1 MKTRFLLIMLALLL
15 SCQLIAQIGQPLLHN
30 YTYRDYRTHPIMWSA
45 VQDKE
50 GVLYFAN
57 NDGVVTFDGAR
68 WSLISVPNSVRA
80 VALDSNRQVYV
91 GCIGDF
97 GALVP
102 NTSGNITFK
111 SFKQFLSA
119 KDKGT
124 YDVDRVYLS
133 GKDDVLFLS
142 ETEGG
147 SRLIRVKNQ
156 KSIKVFTLSGVYGSG
171 QAFGTVYINEIEKG
185 LMQFSSDKLNF
196 VPGGAIF
203 GDKEIVAIREMPNGN
218 TLIATYDNG
227 LYVKQGNSFQ
237 QLSTGADG
245 FLMEKKCYDATVL
258 PSGNIVVATKDN
270 GAVLLSGSGQVIR
283 YFNTDTGMPS
293 MNMYFSFSDRE
304 GGVWL
309 AHSRG
314 MSHYLP
320 EIPVSTLE
328 NIGGLS
334 GKITSMSMYNGRLYV
349 ATITGVYSINPN
361 GGGTFEPVAG
371 ISNECR
377 SLIQAGGS
385 LLVVSK
391 AGVFDISSGSAQ
403 NILSD
408 ENPNILF
415 TSVKNPGVVYVGL
428 KKGVAILKNTGGW
441 TSIGRIQRVTENITS
456 IEEDADGSLWLGT
469 AYQALLKVNNPTSS
483 ATIKKYGEKD
493 GLSDGFVHVQKLG
506 NETLFETAEG
516 VFILSG
522 EKFVLNPQYS
532 RLFGGKANRFYV
544 GEDGKVWIISI
555 DKVQV
560 GEKSGEGS
568 FKIDSTTFANIANDR
583 VDFLLATKENTWIA
597 YNDKIIRINN
607 QNQGTK
613 RPFQAVIRSVKAG
626 EDSTLFSGFYWD
638 ENKNFS
644 LKQTKNLTPDLSFTL
659 NSVTIDVGAT
669 SFLNASA
676 NEYQFW
682 LEGADEGW
690 SNWQK
695 QSTIT
700 YNSLREGSYTL
711 KVRAKNALGEV
722 SQVATYQFSVN
733 PPFYRNPIAYLLY
746 AVLGIG
752 LVYGAVRLNARR
764 LEKRNKELEVIVTE
778 RTREVNEQNKVL
790 GEQKITLEQKNVEIN
805 KAYEDLKNTQD
816 QLVQSEKM
824 AALGQLIA
832 NIAHEINTPIGAI
845 NGASN
850 NINKT
855 LPATL
860 ASFPA
865 FFKKLTPELEA
876 SFFQLVDKSLGFSG
890 ALSSREERQYTKD
903 VKSFLEEK
911 GLNEAANSAKDLVK
925 IGVFDDL
932 DKFTPLFQQPNV
944 SEIIDMAST
953 IGKIRVNLDNIG
965 LAVQKT
971 QKIVYALKT
980 YSHKSV
986 GEEKT
991 PCSVVNTVETVL
1003 TLYSNQLKSGIDLT
1017 THFDRSLPDIMGYP
1031 DELHQV
1037 WTNIIHNAIQAM
1049 DNKGSLDVQVYKEG
1063 NNIAVS
1069 ITDSGPGIPDH
1080 VLPKIF
1086 DPFFTTK
1093 AAGEGSGLGLDI
1105 CSKIINKHDGKIDVD
1120 TKPGRTQFIVTFP
1133 IQKA

>member
-1 MKTRFLLIMLALLL
+1 MKTRFLLMMSALLL
-15 SCQLIAQIGQPLLHN
+15 SCRLIAQIGQPLLQN
-30 YTYRDYRTHPIMWSA
+30 YTYRDYRTNPIMWSA

-50 GVLYFAN
+50 GVQYFAN

-80 VALDSNRQVYV
+80 VALDSNKQVYV

-102 NTSGNITFK
+102 NAAGNITFK

-142 ETEGG
+142 ETEAG

-156 KSIKVFTLSGVYGSG
+156 KSIKVFTLPGVYGSG
-171 QAFGTVYINEIEKG
+171 QAFGTVYVNEAEKG
-185 LMQFSSDKLNF
+185 LMQFASDKLNF
-196 VPGGAIF
+196 VPGGTIF

-218 TLIATYDNG
+218 TLFATYENG
-227 LYVKQGNSFQ
+227 LFIKQGNSFQ
-237 QLSTGADG
+237 QLSTNADG
-245 FLMEKKCYDATVL
+245 FLIDKKCYDATVL

-270 GAVLLSGSGQVIR
+270 GAVLIRSSGQVLR
-283 YFNTDTGMPS
+283 YFNAETGMPS
-293 MNMYFSFSDRE
+293 SNMYFSFSDKE

-314 MSHYLP
+314 LSHFLP
-320 EIPVSTLE
+320 EIPVTTLE

-334 GKITSMSMYNGRLYV
+334 GKITSMAIYNGRLYV
-349 ATITGVYSINPN
+349 ATLTGVYSINPN
-361 GGGTFEPVAG
+361 GGESFEPIAG
-371 ISNECR
+371 LNNETR
-377 SLIQAGGS
+377 SLVQAEGS
-385 LLVVSK
+385 LLVATN
-391 AGVFDISSGSAQ
+391 AGVFDVSSGSAK
-403 NILSD
+403 NILPD
-408 ENPNILF
+408 ENVHVLYAS
-415 TSVKNPGVVYVGL
+415 TKNPGTVYAGL

-441 TSIGRIQRVTENITS
+441 TSVGRIQHVVENITS

-469 AYQALLKVNNPTSS
+469 AYQALIKVNNPAGS
-483 ATIKKYGEKD
+483 AVVKKYGEKD
-493 GLSDGFVHVQKLG
+493 GLTDGFVHVQKLG
-506 NETLFETAEG
+506 NETLFETADG
-516 VFILSG
+516 VFTMSG
-522 EKFVLNPQYS
+522 EKFVLNNQYS
-532 RLFGGKANRFYV
+532 RLFGGKSNRFAV
-544 GEDGKVWIISI
+544 GTDGKIWITSL

-568 FKIDSTTFANIANDR
+568 LKIDSTTFANIANDR

-597 YNDKIIRINN
+597 YNDKIICIHN
-607 QNQGTK
+607 QNQGGK
-613 RPFQAVIRSVKAG
+613 RPFKAVIRTVKAG
-626 EDSTLFSGFYWD
+626 EDSSLYSGFYWD
-638 ENKNFS
+638 EEKKFS
-644 LKQTKNLTPDLSFTL
+644 LKQTDNLIPDLSYGL
-659 NSVTIDVGAT
+659 NSVTINVGAT

-695 QSTIT
+695 QSSVT
-700 YNSLREGSYTL
+700 YNNLREGSYTL
-711 KVRAKNALGEV
+711 KVRAKNALGEI
-722 SQVATYQFSVN
+722 SEVATYQFSVN

-752 LVYGAVRLNARR
+752 LVYGALRLNSRR
-764 LEKRNKELEVIVTE
+764 LEKRNKELENIVTE
-778 RTREVNEQNKVL
+778 RTKEVNEQNKVL
-790 GEQKITLEQKNVEIN
+790 GEQKVVLEQKNVEIN
-805 KAYEDLKNTQD
+805 KAYNDLQNTQD

-860 ASFPA
+860 ASLPA
-865 FFKKLTPELEA
+865 FFKKLTPELET

-890 ALSSREERQYTKD
+890 SLSSREERQYTKD

-911 GLNEAANSAKDLVK
+911 GLNDAANSAKDLVK
-925 IGVFDDL
+925 IGVFDGL
-932 DKFTPLFQQPNV
+932 DQFTPLFQQPNV

-986 GEEKT
+986 GEEKSS
-991 PCSVVNTVETVL
+991 CNIVNTVETVL
-1003 TLYSNQLKSGIDLT
+1003 TLYSNQIKSGIELT
-1017 THFDRSLPDIMGYP
+1017 TNFDRNLPEIMGFP

-1037 WTNIIHNAIQAM
+1037 WTNIIHNALQAM
-1049 DNKGSLDVQVYKEG
+1049 DNKGTMDVQVYKEG
-1063 NNIAVS
+1063 TNILVS

-1105 CSKIINKHDGKIDVD
+1105 CSKIIKKHDGKIDVK
-1120 TKPGRTQFIVTFP
+1120 TQPGKTQFIVSFP
-1133 IQKA
+1133 IQNT